1 MNEILKAQFFVDDLS
16 DDQKTVITDINDYIQ
31 QSLNSDSHS
40 VAIIQGAAGT
50 GKSVVLMELVRQYM
64 TDKHYKTSLVV
75 NHPELYKAYQDIAES
90 IPNMKVNAIRRPTS
104 LINYAQKNH
113 KRYDVIFVDEA
124 HLLYSKS
131 EPYALPWSEPT
142 DRSDELS
149 QGRRCRLRL

>member
-104 LINYAQKNH
+104 LINYAQK
-113 KRYDVIFVDEA
+113 ITSA
-124 HLLYSKS
+124 
-131 EPYALPWSEPT
+131 T
-142 DRSDELS
+142 T
-149 QGRRCRLRL
+149 